1 MYFETW
7 IDTDL
12 QKPVT
17 PTQLYGVFFQG
28 DAAANLLGVN
38 VYSGGEPF
46 ALDGSCKAYIYRA
59 MEKAM
64 ILGDTPA
71 NHELFEADERTAF
84 VPLGDAKA
92 LAEKIKTF
100 SVAQ

>member
-1 MYFETW
+1 
-7 IDTDL
+7 
-12 QKPVT
+12 
-17 PTQLYGVFFQG
+17 
-28 DAAANLLGVN
+28 
-38 VYSGGEPF
+38 
-46 ALDGSCKAYIYRA
+46 
-59 MEKAM
+59 M